1 MTTDNKSL
9 ITLQGVK
16 SKAVRSSDTEIDFKA
31 VGISGTSLTKDQ
43 SGAVK
48 VASRFMTEAAEYAN
62 DTVIKSQLDNLESQ
76 LSEDIGRVLADK
88 LLGVRTKIAN
98 VMVVGHDED
107 ISILVDG
114 AVSDRTR
121 VTDITTETGVF
132 VGQLTSPADPRKVI
146 VRRAG
151 TNNTYPDGMGGAVY
165 GQLSDT
171 GNATTVT
178 FFRGNGTPFNFPI
191 PTAVDLYVVEVFSE
205 QSLPE
210 DAFLR
215 LFLDIQAEA
224 ISSTQLK
231 VQEHATLK
239 KRVVVTGS
247 TQTMP
252 DGTTSYVSLV
262 GRYLKFDGAQI
273 DFSTGNIYA
282 ADGTTPLGES
292 FVPVTIAPGKGRWF
306 CVSIKAQYI
315 DALNRMVAVARVT
328 PAELDGPSPMLSPR
342 AAPRGGKGIAH
353 VYVKNMGGVLGEID
367 EIYQS
372 DIELDTSAGADDPGV
387 IMLKEVPV
395 GVIDGVNNEF
405 QIEYLPVSP
414 DVVDVY
420 IDGLYSLD
428 THWNIDG
435 RTIVFNPGHVPAAG
449 SDIEVTYSPDP
460 TAYARSSDPETPPGI
475 GTELD
480 TTAYFRTEIRGVVG
494 SALFLGHEYTP
505 GSCRLSVYRNGV
517 LLNHSMFTGDAVSR
531 YFEQS
536 PQVVELATPAAPED
550 VFTAAYSDR
559 RPVYRMVIASLSG
572 SVVKTPPYLMGT
584 DRLKVWRNGI
594 LLNKAGATADNSY
607 VETSPTQITLAA
619 PLSPVDVISM
629 EITEDAPI
637 WREDIS
643 GAEGDSIAFENS
655 YTRGNKRLYVWR
667 NGVLMSV
674 AAPGEASSVDNYF
687 ETGPNSITLG
697 LPVIATDVIVAIFV

>member
-1 MTTDNKSL
+1 MTTDSKSL

-16 SKAVRSSDTEIDFKA
+16 SKAIRSSDTAIDFKS
-31 VGISGTSLTKDQ
+31 VSISGTGITKDQ

-48 VASRFMTEAAEYAN
+48 VASRVMAEAAEYDN
-62 DTVIKSQLDNLESQ
+62 DAVVKSQLDELEMH
-76 LSEDIGRVLADK
+76 LTGDISRVLSDK

-98 VMVVGHDED
+98 VLVVGHDED
-107 ISILVDG
+107 IGILVDA

-132 VGQLTSPADPRKVI
+132 VGQLTSPTDPRKVI

-151 TNNTYPDGMGGAVY
+151 TNNTYPDGTGGAVY

-171 GNATTVT
+171 GNATVVT

-191 PTAVDLYVVEVFSE
+191 PTAIDLYVVEVFSE

-273 DFSTGNIYA
+273 DFSTGHIYA
-282 ADGTTPLGES
+282 ADGVTPLGES

-328 PAELDGPSPMLSPR
+328 PAELDGDSPVMSPR

-387 IMLKEVPV
+387 IMLKEVPTGAV
-395 GVIDGVNNEF
+395 DGINNEF

-420 IDGLYSLD
+420 VDGLYALD

-435 RTIVFNPGHVPAAG
+435 RTIIFNPGHVPAAWA
-449 SDIEVTYSPDP
+449 DIEVTYSPDP
-460 TAYARSSDPETPPGI
+460 TAYARSSEPDTPPGI

-480 TTAYFRTEIRGVVG
+480 TTTYFRTELKGIVG

-517 LLNHSMFTGDAVSR
+517 LLNHSMFTGNEVSR

-536 PQVVELATPAAPED
+536 PQVVELATPAAAED

-559 RPVYRMVIASLSG
+559 RPIYRMVVSALSG
-572 SVVKTPPYLMGT
+572 STLRTPPYLMGT

-594 LLNKAGATADNSY
+594 LLNKIGATTDNSY
-607 VETSPTQITLAA
+607 VETSPTEITLAA
-619 PLSPVDVISM
+619 PLSPVDVVSM
-629 EITEDAPI
+629 EISQDAPI
-637 WREDIS
+637 WREDIT
-643 GAEGDSIAFENS
+643 GVEGTVINFES
-655 YTRGNKRLYVWR
+655 AYTRGNNHLYVWR
-667 NGVLMSV
+667 IGFLMSV
-674 AAPGEASSVDNYF
+674 SGVGDAPSVDKYF
-687 ETGPNSITLG
+687 ETGASSITLSS
-697 LPVIATDVIVAIFV
+697 PVTLADVIVAIFI